1 MALKHTSNFF
11 FTLKR
16 KRLNFKF
23 LFVSLPMQGSTLL
36 TLISEAVNKVL
47 KCINLEHTHTQ
58 RLFYSE
64 EKRFFSKCLSKCPPI
79 HATDPMKI
87 LLAIGIAQCLWLWL
101 LWSFTL
107 SFVSCPTADLFWLTY
122 TLRLLLQLFSF
133 AITSSTKTTQ
143 KKCVRLDD
151 DDGED
156 EEVEDDN
163 DVAYDSNLYS

>member
-64 EKRFFSKCLSKCPPI
+64 EKRFFFQVPFQVPTHTCNWSNKNSSSYWHSSMSVVMIIMII
-79 HATDPMKI
+79 HSWLCVMPNSWFV
-87 LLAIGIAQCLWLWL
+87 LAHIHIETAPSAVQLCHY
-101 LWSFTL
+101 F
-107 SFVSCPTADLFWLTY
+107 FNKNNPKEMRVSGRWW
-122 TLRLLLQLFSF
+122 RWRRRS
-133 AITSSTKTTQ
+133 
-143 KKCVRLDD
+143 
-151 DDGED
+151 GGW
-156 EEVEDDN
+156 
-163 DVAYDSNLYS
+163 